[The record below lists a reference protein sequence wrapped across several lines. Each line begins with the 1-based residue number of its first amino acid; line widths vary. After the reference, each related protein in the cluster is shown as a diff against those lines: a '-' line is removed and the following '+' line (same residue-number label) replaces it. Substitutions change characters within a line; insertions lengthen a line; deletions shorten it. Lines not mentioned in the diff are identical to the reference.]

1 MRRGSGAMEN
11 KRVIGLTFRLSSAS
25 LPYRIVGQSSAPDST
40 FSVPGNPL
48 PSPTLLSKSAP
59 PYSSKL
65 CSSPLYRVVR
75 LLYSVYL
82 YKSPNHSLLSFSR
95 MPVKKTNKNRK
106 AKGLVR
112 AFVLTRMSIAPRPMC
127 SRVEIIPIDCLSL
140 GVTPLIPEVT
150 ELSLSSLTKRDE
162 VAMNQSTKPVT

>member
-1 MRRGSGAMEN
+1 MPVRQLCFLSLCDDLVGLSGSTLFVSLPLGALFGSSTNARGSGAMEN

-40 FSVPGNPL
+40 FSVPGN
-48 PSPTLLSKSAP
+48 
-59 PYSSKL
+59 
-65 CSSPLYRVVR
+65 
-75 LLYSVYL
+75 
-82 YKSPNHSLLSFSR
+82 
-95 MPVKKTNKNRK
+95 KKTNKNRK